1 MPHAA
6 LTILLAADDQI
17 EIWQVTELLPQ
28 LKRRASQRRRP
39 SARDRAHRPGP
50 WPARPGPATAERSA
64 RRARP
69 SARPRPATPRPA
81 AAAAARR
88 WAALLS
94 SARACCSRTRLLPRL
109 PSRHPLLV
117 RTRLSVCSSNMPG
130 GNRISLMCK
139 IRDSLGPLKRSE
151 LQPCLY
157 SACLILDARK
167 LADNNFC
174 DWLQRAKQTRCSTAT
189 ATST

>member
-6 LTILLAADDQI
+6 LTILLAAVDQI

-39 SARDRAHRPGP
+39 SAQGRAHRPGLR
-50 WPARPGPATAERSA
+50 PARPGPATAARSA

-69 SARPRPATPRPA
+69 SARPRPATLRLA

-94 SARACCSRTRLLPRL
+94 SAQACCSRTGLLPRL
-109 PSRHPLLV
+109 PSRHPLPV
-117 RTRLSVCSSNMPG
+117 RTHLFVCSS
-130 GNRISLMCK
+130 SLHSTQVSAVTLLGSAE
-139 IRDSLGPLKRSE
+139 ILEDSGVLLCGR
-151 LQPCLY
+151 
-157 SACLILDARK
+157 
-167 LADNNFC
+167 
-174 DWLQRAKQTRCSTAT
+174 
-189 ATST
+189 